1 MSLQMKVFWKKNKT
15 TILYGAALAILLFL
29 LKWMELK
36 WMIYSNSMDKYIG
49 AIALLFLILGIW
61 LAKHFIEPKTETVV
75 VEKWVD
81 PVQAENGQINEEAIA
96 SLGISSREMEVLQL
110 MAKGMS
116 NAEIATNLYLSIPT
130 IKTHSSNLFF
140 KLEVKRR
147 TQAIEKA
154 KRLQLIP

>member
-1 MSLQMKVFWKKNKT
+1 MMVFWKKNKT

-29 LKWMELK
+29 LKWMEFK

-49 AIALLFLILGIW
+49 AIALFFTILGIW
-61 LAKHFIEPKTETVV
+61 LATHLFKPKTNTIV
-75 VEKWVD
+75 VEKWIN
-81 PVQAENGQINEEAIA
+81 PVQVENGQINEEAIA
-96 SLGISSREMEVLQL
+96 SLGISAREMEVLQL

-154 KRLQLIP
+154 KRLQLII

>member
-1 MSLQMKVFWKKNKT
+1 MLVFWKKNKT
-15 TILYGAALAILLFL
+15 TVMYGIALACLLFL

-36 WMIYSNSMDKYIG
+36 WMVYSHSMDIYIG
-49 AIALLFLILGIW
+49 AISILFTFLGIW
-61 LAKHFIEPKTETVV
+61 LAKQLTKPKTNTII
-75 VEKWVD
+75 VEKWLNPI
-81 PVQAENGQINEEAIA
+81 PVENGLINETAIVN
-96 SLGISSREMEVLQL
+96 LGISTREMEVLNL

-116 NAEIATNLYLSIPT
+116 NAEIAGILFLSIPT
-130 IKTHSSNLFF
+130 IKTHIANLFF